1 MKLPQSPQAILQLNP
16 VFYPRSRHQ
25 IESEIREML
34 GFVPPFFMPALD
46 NPQIL
51 ESLWQQTLHQYLLN
65 PLPDVFKEKL
75 SAYVSRFCAIPYC
88 MICHS
93 CKLYSFDI
101 PTIEILELLTTP
113 PPTALT
119 VEYYLRV
126 LESVEDEVLDLNE
139 LEPDLEVSL
148 LSCAIFLALK
158 SEQIGRCN
166 AALKKVLGTINYQN
180 LVVFIAYVKTCHL
193 WVESHPEISYEA
205 DQRAQKYFEGLTQKN
220 PELLEFFAHYQERVK
235 HERQSWLEQQATIA
249 ERERNEFNLKQATER
264 NRCLAHALASMSEG
278 VLVTDPNLFNNPVI
292 YSNKAFSRI
301 TEYSLE
307 EIAGRNLQFLWG
319 AETDR
324 EVLVQLERAI
334 HERQEAKA
342 TLLSY
347 RKNGQPF
354 WSEFK
359 ITPVFSE
366 TNELLYFVVIQ
377 ADITERKRAEEA
389 LRHSESTL
397 RSFFNSASIMM
408 GIVELRENDI
418 LHISDNAATSR
429 LFGITPELMQNR
441 LSSEM
446 GIPELYRK
454 QWIDYY
460 REAERTRRP
469 VQFEYA
475 FETSQRMVWLYVT
488 VTAIVEDKGQS
499 SRFAYIAEDITERK
513 QSEQKIREQAALL
526 DIATDAIVVHDLNHK
541 VLFWNRG
548 AERLYGWQ
556 SEEVLGENSIE
567 LLYPAPH
574 PQIDE
579 ALRVV
584 VEQGEWQGELALVT
598 KAGKHL
604 VVSSRWT
611 LVQDEDQQPK
621 SILVV
626 TTDIT
631 EKKLLEAQFLRAQ
644 RMESVGT
651 LAGGIAHDLNNVLT
665 PILSS
670 AQLLLMQT
678 DETNTKHRR
687 LLEMVQNNAKRG
699 ANLIKQVLSFAR
711 GAEGKHIA
719 LQIRHL
725 ISEIRQIAQETFPK
739 SIDIQIDLS
748 NKLSLVSGDATQ
760 LHQVLMNLCVNA
772 RDAMSNGGTLSI
784 CATNQWIDE
793 HYVQM
798 NREAHVGA
806 YVLVTISDTG
816 SGMSPDTIDR
826 IFDPFFTTKEPGKGT
841 GLGLSTVLG
850 IVHGHGG
857 FIEVNS
863 AIDQGTEFKVYLPAV
878 NAEEQPALL
887 EDELVLG
894 QGETILV
901 VDDERTIREVNQ
913 AALEAYNYRVLTAA
927 DGIEAIALH
936 VEHKRDI
943 RLAVVDLMMPV
954 MDGKTAISTLKKI
967 NPQIKIIAVSGLV
980 TSHQITETSSNEI
993 DVFLPKPYSAR
1004 ELVKVIQEVL

>member
-1 MKLPQSPQAILQLNP
+1 MKVPQAPQAILQLNP
-16 VFYPRSRHQ
+16 VFYPRSSQQ
-25 IESEIREML
+25 IESEIRGML
-34 GFVPPFFMPALD
+34 GFVPPFFMPALN

-75 SAYVSRFCAIPYC
+75 SAYLSRFCAIPYC

-93 CKLYSFDI
+93 CKLYSLDV
-101 PTIEILELLTTP
+101 PTIEILELLTAP
-113 PPTALT
+113 PPTTLT
-119 VEYYLRV
+119 VEYYLKT
-126 LESVEDEVLDLNE
+126 LEAVDDEILDLSD
-139 LEPDLEVSL
+139 LEPDMEASL
-148 LSCAIFLALK
+148 LACSIFLALK
-158 SEQIGRCN
+158 SEQVERCN
-166 AALKKVLGTINYQN
+166 TVLKKVLGLINYQN

-193 WVESHPEISYEA
+193 WVESHPNIGYEA
-205 DQRAQKYFEGLTQKN
+205 DQRVQKYFEGLTQKN
-220 PELLEFFAHYQERVK
+220 SEIVDFFVNYRERVK

-249 ERERNEFNLKQATER
+249 EQERNEFNLKQAAER

-278 VLVTDPNLFNNPVI
+278 VLVTDPNLFNNPII
-292 YSNKAFSRI
+292 YGNKAFSRI
-301 TEYSLE
+301 TKYSLE
-307 EIAGRNLQFLWG
+307 EIVGRNFQFLWG
-319 AETDR
+319 TETDR
-324 EVLVQLERAI
+324 AALSQIERAI
-334 HERQEAKA
+334 HERQEVKA

-347 RKNGQPF
+347 RKDGQAF
-354 WSEFK
+354 WSELK
-359 ITPVFSE
+359 VTPVFSE
-366 TNELLYFVVIQ
+366 TNDLLYFVVIQ
-377 ADITERKRAEEA
+377 ADITERKRSEEA

-408 GIVELRENDI
+408 GIVELRENDV
-418 LHISDNAATSR
+418 LHISDNAATSQ

-446 GIPELYRK
+446 GVPELYRK
-454 QWIDYY
+454 QWINYY
-460 REAERTRRP
+460 REAEQTHRP

-475 FETSQRMVWLYVT
+475 FETPKKTTWLSVT
-488 VTAIVEDKGQS
+488 VTAIVGEKGQS

-526 DIATDAIVVHDLNHK
+526 DVATDAIVVRDLNHK

-548 AERLYGWQ
+548 AERLYGWKA
-556 SEEVLGENSIE
+556 EEVLGKNSIE
-567 LLYPAPH
+567 LLYPAPR

-579 ALRVV
+579 ALKVV
-584 VEQGEWQGELALVT
+584 LEQGEWQGELALVT
-598 KAGKHL
+598 KAGKRL
-604 VVSSRWT
+604 TVSSRWT
-611 LVQDEDQQPK
+611 LVRDEAQQPK

-631 EKKLLEAQFLRAQ
+631 ERKLLEAQFLRAQ

-651 LAGGIAHDLNNVLT
+651 LAGGIAHDLNNILT

-678 DETNTKHRR
+678 NEANTKHQR
-687 LLEMVQNNAKRG
+687 LLEMIQNNAKRG

-739 SIDIQIDLS
+739 SIDIQIDLA
-748 NKLSLVSGDATQ
+748 NNLSLVSGDATQ

-772 RDAMSNGGTLSI
+772 RDAMTNGGTLSI
-784 CATNQWIDE
+784 RATNQWIDE
-793 HYVQM
+793 HYMQM
-798 NREAHVGA
+798 NREAHAGA

-816 SGMSPDTIDR
+816 TGMSLDTIDR
-826 IFDPFFTTKEPGKGT
+826 IFDPFFTTKDPGKGT

-850 IVHGHGG
+850 IVRGHGG

-863 AIDQGTEFKVYLPAV
+863 VMGQGTEFKVYLPAV

-894 QGETILV
+894 SGETVLV

-936 VEHKRDI
+936 VEHKLDI

-980 TSHQITETSSNEI
+980 ANHQVAETIGNEI

-1004 ELVKVIQEVL
+1004 DLVKAIQEVL